1 MSDTKKL
8 QQKVI
13 LHGAYAVTMEI
24 QCARVRVVLVRS
36 LECIVGYRLRVAN
49 IVRSISTMI
58 PSAAYASA

>member
-1 MSDTKKL
+1 MSAEKA

-13 LHGAYAVTMEI
+13 LHGAYVTMEI

-58 PSAAYASA
+58 PSAAYA